1 LTAHPI
7 QELAWSEAL
16 MNPSFATSPDGT
28 RIAYDLS
35 GSGPAL
41 ILLHGGGHTRQNWH
55 QVGYVQRLEHTFTVI
70 ALDIRG
76 NGASDQP
83 ADPAAYTIDKHLQ
96 DILAVADACGVDHF
110 MLWGFSYGGNI
121 GRYLAARSARVA
133 KFVMIG
139 IPFGP
144 AAAGAF
150 RESICAYRDR
160 WAPLVPALQ
169 AGTLDLTT
177 LNKEMQDEWHDLNV
191 PVSLAWFS
199 AMLDWGAVEPT
210 DVGCPTLWL
219 MGSENA
225 VAMVSVQAYAAV
237 LPESQVQV
245 QVVAGLDHMQEFT
258 EIERVLPAMLAFT
271 TSA

>member
-1 LTAHPI
+1 MKPA
-7 QELAWSEAL
+7 
-16 MNPSFATSPDGT
+16 FATSPDGT

-41 ILLHGGGHTRQNWH
+41 ILLHGGWHTRQSWH
-55 QVGYVQRLEHTFTVI
+55 DVGYVQRLQQNFTVI

-76 NGASDQP
+76 NGESDQP
-83 ADPAAYTIDKHLQ
+83 TDPAAYTIDKHLQ
-96 DILAVADACGVDHF
+96 DILAVADACGADRF
-110 MLWGFSYGGNI
+110 TLWGFSYGGNI
-121 GRYLAARSARVA
+121 GRYLAARSTRLA
-133 KFVMIG
+133 KFVMMG

-150 RESICAYRDR
+150 RDSLCAYRDR
-160 WAPLVPALQ
+160 WAPFVEALQ
-169 AGTLDLTT
+169 AGTLDLAT
-177 LNKEMQDEWHDLNV
+177 LSKEMQDEWHELKV

-210 DVGCPTLWL
+210 DLRCPTLWL
-219 MGSENA
+219 VGSENA
-225 VAMVSVQAYAAV
+225 VAMASIQAYAAA
-237 LPESQVQV
+237 LPESLVQV

-258 EIERVLPAMLAFT
+258 EIERVLPVMLAFT

>member
-1 LTAHPI
+1 
-7 QELAWSEAL
+7 

-41 ILLHGGGHTRQNWH
+41 ILLHGGWHTRQNWH
-55 QVGYVQRLEHTFTVI
+55 EVGYVQRLQHTFTVI

-76 NGASDQP
+76 NGDSDQP
-83 ADPAAYTIDKHLQ
+83 TDPAAYTIAKHLQ
-96 DILAVADACGVDHF
+96 DILAVADAGGVDRF
-110 MLWGFSYGGNI
+110 TLWGFSYGGNI
-121 GRYLAARSARVA
+121 GRYLAARSARLA
-133 KFVMIG
+133 KFVMMG

-160 WAPLVPALQ
+160 WAPLLPALQ
-169 AGTLDLTT
+169 AGTLDLAT
-177 LNKEMQDEWHDLNV
+177 LSKEMQDEWHDLKV

-210 DVGCPTLWL
+210 DLRCPTLWL
-219 MGSENA
+219 VGSENA
-225 VAMVSVQAYAAV
+225 VAMASIQAYAAA
-237 LPESQVQV
+237 LPESLVQV
-245 QVVAGLDHMQEFT
+245 QVVEALDHMQEFS
-258 EIERVLPAMLAFT
+258 EIERVLPAMLTFT